1 MRLRRTT
8 VTILLI
14 PIVFPFS
21 HRLLEAQEAQ
31 ATSRDAEWLADCRE
45 RDEHGDDDDPRAC
58 EVVIDSVPGAAE
70 MIVVESTRNG
80 GVKVRGWDRAGI
92 EVHAR
97 IQAQGDTP
105 AAALERVRS
114 FRLDLAPGRV
124 RAVGDEN
131 RGAVSFEILVPRRSG
146 LEVETHNGPL
156 GVQGVEGTMRLGTQN
171 GPLALVGVGGQ
182 VTARVQNGPIKIELD
197 GDRWRGAGLDAETV
211 NGPVKLEIPE
221 NYSADLEVGTI
232 HGPFDVDIPLTL
244 EPGVRFPGHVR
255 TRLGGGG
262 PRVRVV
268 TTNGPIVVRR
278 S

>member
-14 PIVFPFS
+14 PIVLPLS
-21 HRLLEAQEAQ
+21 PRLLGAQGAEAI
-31 ATSRDAEWLADCRE
+31 RDDAEWLEDCRE
-45 RDEHGDDDDPRAC
+45 REHEEDEPRAC
-58 EVVIDSVPGAAE
+58 EVVVDSVPDAAE
-70 MIVVESTRNG
+70 VIVVESTRNG
-80 GVKVRGWDRAGI
+80 GVEVRGWDRAGI

-97 IQAQGDTP
+97 IQARRDTP
-105 AAALERVRS
+105 AEALERVRTV
-114 FRLDLAPGRV
+114 RLELAPGRV
-124 RAVGDEN
+124 QVVGDDDRAV
-131 RGAVSFEILVPRRSG
+131 VSFEILVPRRSG
-146 LEVETHNGPL
+146 LEVATHNGPL
-156 GVQGVEGTMRLGTQN
+156 KVQGVEGTMRLETLN
-171 GPLALVGVGGQ
+171 GPLALLDLGGQ
-182 VTARVQNGPIKIELD
+182 VTARVQNGPLKVELD

-211 NGPVKLEIPE
+211 NGPVTLHIPE
-221 NYSADLEVGTI
+221 GYSAELEVGTI
-232 HGPFDVDIPLTL
+232 NGPFDVGIPITL